1 MYVSI
6 LIGYSIKV
14 LHNFFFMAVKLKLK
28 LMSEAGVLIYSFNV
42 GYYLVVYVCDGAGG
56 DGGGLLMTNSN

>member
-1 MYVSI
+1 
-6 LIGYSIKV
+6 
-14 LHNFFFMAVKLKLK
+14 MAVKLKLK

-56 DGGGLLMTNSN
+56 DGGGCWWQIQISSTKRHVEY